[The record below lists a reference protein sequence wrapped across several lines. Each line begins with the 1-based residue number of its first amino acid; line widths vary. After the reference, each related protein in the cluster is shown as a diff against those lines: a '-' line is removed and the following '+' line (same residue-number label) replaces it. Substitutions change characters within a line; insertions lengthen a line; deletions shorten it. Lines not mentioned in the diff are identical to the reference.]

1 MVYNIN
7 IKIGIDMDKKENMP
21 LLRKPYEKPALVELG
36 DIRSLTL
43 GASPAGFKDSGAG
56 LYTETFPTLM
66 PPILG
71 GGSGSGSGS
80 SGTGP

>member
-1 MVYNIN
+1 MVYNGIIN
-7 IKIGIDMDKKENMP
+7 LKVDIVMTEEITIT
-21 LLRKPYEKPALVELG
+21 RKLYHKPTLVELG

-71 GGSGSGSGS
+71 GSGSGSGS
-80 SGTGP
+80 SGAGP